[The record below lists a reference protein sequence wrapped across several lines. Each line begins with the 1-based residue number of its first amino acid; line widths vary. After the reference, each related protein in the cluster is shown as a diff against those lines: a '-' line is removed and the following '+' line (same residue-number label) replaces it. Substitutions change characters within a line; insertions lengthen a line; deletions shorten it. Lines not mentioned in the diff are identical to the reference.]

1 MKKSSLLLTIISR
14 IITLFIASFAQS
26 GIITGTVNDG
36 EYNDILPFAN
46 VIIKDSQRGALSDF
60 EGKYSLELKPGIY
73 TVQFSFVGYQT
84 LEINEV
90 IVKNGETIIVDVTL
104 KASTAKL
111 DEVIITT
118 SLKRNTE
125 ASILY
130 LQRNSV
136 KLMDG
141 LSLESI
147 KNSGASDIA
156 SAVKNIPGV
165 SVQRG
170 KYVYV
175 RGLGDR
181 YTKTS
186 LNGVDVPGLDPDRNT
201 LQLDLFPSS
210 ILENVIVSKSST
222 ADQGADFTGG
232 AINIVT
238 KDIPNKEGYSA
249 SLGLGYNSDF
259 HFNKNYLTYKGSKT
273 DFLGFDNGL
282 RDNPIPSQQYIPL
295 PQENGEV
302 VEILTKRFTKNLAAR
317 RETSFM
323 DYNFSFTAGNQFDV
337 GNNKLGYVAAI
348 SYRNETQ
355 YFSQYIDGQVFR
367 KNVNPTIY
375 ELNTDRTQQGEGGTN
390 NVLISGIAGLSFKT
404 EKSKYKFN
412 ILHIQN
418 GESKASIF
426 NQQNRI
432 QNSNQIKKDNL
443 IYTQRSITNLL
454 LNGKHSIDQESNW
467 TLDWKLSPSL
477 ALVYDKDFR
486 VTPFKVSIDELTGI
500 ETYTIEPSES
510 GLPTRI
516 YRDLNEGNI
525 VSNID
530 IINKHTFLGKEAKL
544 KFGVGYAY
552 KTRSFE
558 VERFSFPLLNIASDF
573 ANGDPDQIL
582 ADQNIYDA
590 SINSGVFVRRDS
602 GISDTYDSQMSI
614 ASAYASE
621 EFKITDWFQAVVGL
635 RFEKFQLVYTGERQD
650 GTKLNK
656 ATILDKSD
664 FFPSTNLIFDLNEEG
679 SQKIRTSYARTTAR
693 PSFKEASLAEIFDPI
708 NNTFFIGNI
717 NIQPTYINNFD
728 LRYEKYGENGDFYAI
743 SGFYKSFKD
752 PIELSFIR
760 SATGQFTPLNL
771 GDAIVYGTEIEIRKN
786 LGFIPGLEKFRINTN
801 LSLINSQQ
809 EFSDDEKAN
818 REDNLR
824 SGEVL
829 DDTRPLQG
837 QSPYLVNFGIDY
849 TNDNG
854 WNAGLFYNV
863 QGKTLQIVGS
873 GDIPDVYTLPFNNL
887 LFNASKTFGKNKNA
901 TISLKFE
908 NLLNSNIESVYESY
922 KAEDQIYS
930 KWNPGQKISIS
941 YNVKF

>member
-1 MKKSSLLLTIISR
+1 MKKSITLTIIVGLLS
-14 IITLFIASFAQS
+14 FIAFAQS

-73 TVQFSFVGYQT
+73 TVQYSFVGYQT

-282 RDNPIPSQQYIPL
+282 RDNPIPNQQYIPL

-337 GNNKLGYVAAI
+337 GNNKLGYVAAM

-404 EKSKYKFN
+404 KKSKYKFN
-412 ILHIQN
+412 VLHIQN

-525 VSNID
+525 ASNID
-530 IINKHTFLGKEAKL
+530 IINKHTFLGKEAKV

-602 GISDTYDSQMSI
+602 GISDTYDSQISI

-621 EFKITDWFQAVVGL
+621 EFKITDWFQVVVGL

-717 NIQPTYINNFD
+717 NVQPTYINNFD
-728 LRYEKYGENGDFYAI
+728 LRYEKYGENGDFYTI

-786 LGFIPGLEKFRINTN
+786 LGFIPGLEKFSINTN
-801 LSLINSQQ
+801 LSLINSEQ
-809 EFSDDEKAN
+809 EFSNDEKAN

-887 LFNASKTFGKNKNA
+887 LFNASKTFGKNKNS

-922 KAEDQIYS
+922 KAKDQIYS

>member
-1 MKKSSLLLTIISR
+1 MKKSITLTIIVGLLS
-14 IITLFIASFAQS
+14 FIAFAQS

-46 VIIKDSQRGALSDF
+46 VIIKNSQRGALSDF

-73 TVQFSFVGYQT
+73 TVQYSFVGYQT

-125 ASILY
+125 ASILH

-323 DYNFSFTAGNQFDV
+323 DYNFSFTAGNQFDI
-337 GNNKLGYVAAI
+337 GNNKLGYVAAM

-404 EKSKYKFN
+404 KKSKYKFN
-412 ILHIQN
+412 VLHIQN

-467 TLDWKLSPSL
+467 ILDWKLSPSL

-500 ETYTIEPSES
+500 KTYTIEPSES

-602 GISDTYDSQMSI
+602 GISDTYDSQISI

-621 EFKITDWFQAVVGL
+621 EFKITDWFQVVVGL

-717 NIQPTYINNFD
+717 NVQPTYINNFD
-728 LRYEKYGENGDFYAI
+728 LRYEKYGENGDFYTI

-801 LSLINSQQ
+801 LSLINSEQ
-809 EFSDDEKAN
+809 EFSNDEKAN

-922 KAEDQIYS
+922 KAKDQIYS

>member
-1 MKKSSLLLTIISR
+1 MKKSITLTIIVGLLS
-14 IITLFIASFAQS
+14 FIAFAQS

-73 TVQFSFVGYQT
+73 TVQYSFVGYQT

-125 ASILY
+125 ASILH

-136 KLMDG
+136 KLIDG

-186 LNGVDVPGLDPDRNT
+186 LNGVDVPGLNPDRNT

-282 RDNPIPSQQYIPL
+282 RDNPIPNQQYIPL

-404 EKSKYKFN
+404 KKSKYKFN
-412 ILHIQN
+412 VLHIQN

-467 TLDWKLSPSL
+467 ILDWKLSPSL

-500 ETYTIEPSES
+500 KTYTIEPSES

-530 IINKHTFLGKEAKL
+530 IINKHTFLGKEAKV

-621 EFKITDWFQAVVGL
+621 EFKITDWFQVVVGL

-717 NIQPTYINNFD
+717 NVQPTYINNFD
-728 LRYEKYGENGDFYAI
+728 LRYEKYGENGDFYTI

-801 LSLINSQQ
+801 LSLINSEQ
-809 EFSDDEKAN
+809 EFSNDEKAN

-849 TNDNG
+849 TNDNE

-922 KAEDQIYS
+922 KAKDQIYS

>member
-1 MKKSSLLLTIISR
+1 MKKSIILKIIVGLLSF
-14 IITLFIASFAQS
+14 ITFAQS

-125 ASILY
+125 ASILH

-282 RDNPIPSQQYIPL
+282 RDNPIPNQQYIPL

-544 KFGVGYAY
+544 KLGVGYAY
-552 KTRSFE
+552 KTRNFV
-558 VERFSFPLLNIASDF
+558 VERFSFPLLNIVSDF

-664 FFPSTNLIFDLNEEG
+664 FFPSINLIFDLNEEG

-801 LSLINSQQ
+801 LSLINSEQ

>member
-1 MKKSSLLLTIISR
+1 MKKSITLTIIVGLLSF
-14 IITLFIASFAQS
+14 ITFAQS

-73 TVQFSFVGYQT
+73 TVQFSFVGYQM

-90 IVKNGETIIVDVTL
+90 IVKNGETTVVDVTL

-418 GESKASIF
+418 GETKASIF

-467 TLDWKLSPSL
+467 TLDWKLSPSI

-530 IINKHTFLGKEAKL
+530 IINKNTFLGKEAKL

-621 EFKITDWFQAVVGL
+621 EFKITDWFQAAVGL
-635 RFEKFQLVYTGERQD
+635 RFEKFQLIYTGERQD

-656 ATILDKSD
+656 AAILDKSD

-743 SGFYKSFKD
+743 SGFYKSFKN

-801 LSLINSQQ
+801 LSLINSEQ

-837 QSPYLVNFGIDY
+837 QSPYLINFGIDY

-922 KAEDQIYS
+922 KAENQIYS

>member
-1 MKKSSLLLTIISR
+1 MKKSIILKIIVGLLSF
-14 IITLFIASFAQS
+14 ITFAQS

-282 RDNPIPSQQYIPL
+282 RDNPIPNQQYIPL

-544 KFGVGYAY
+544 KLGVGYAY
-552 KTRSFE
+552 KTRKFV
-558 VERFSFPLLNIASDF
+558 VERFSFPLLNIVSDF

-717 NIQPTYINNFD
+717 NVQPTYINNFD

-801 LSLINSQQ
+801 LSLINSEQ

>member
-1 MKKSSLLLTIISR
+1 MKKTSLLLLIIS
-14 IITLFIASFAQS
+14 LLSFSSFSQS

-125 ASILY
+125 ASILH

-544 KFGVGYAY
+544 KLGVGYAY
-552 KTRSFE
+552 KTRNFV
-558 VERFSFPLLNIASDF
+558 VERFSFPLLNIVSDF

>member
-1 MKKSSLLLTIISR
+1 MKKSIILKIIVGLLSF
-14 IITLFIASFAQS
+14 ITFAQS

-125 ASILY
+125 ASILH

-282 RDNPIPSQQYIPL
+282 RDNPIPNQQYIPL

-544 KFGVGYAY
+544 KLGVGYAY

-664 FFPSTNLIFDLNEEG
+664 FFPSINLIFDLNEEG

-801 LSLINSQQ
+801 LSLINSEQ

>member
-1 MKKSSLLLTIISR
+1 MKKSITLTIIVGLLSF
-14 IITLFIASFAQS
+14 ITFAQS

-282 RDNPIPSQQYIPL
+282 RDNPIPNQQYIPL

-390 NVLISGIAGLSFKT
+390 NILISGIAGLSFKT

-544 KFGVGYAY
+544 KLGVGYAY
-552 KTRSFE
+552 KTRNFV
-558 VERFSFPLLNIASDF
+558 VERFSFPLLNIVSDF

-717 NIQPTYINNFD
+717 NVQPTYINNFD

-801 LSLINSQQ
+801 LSLINSEQ

-922 KAEDQIYS
+922 KAKDQIYS

>member
-1 MKKSSLLLTIISR
+1 MKKSITLTIIVGLLSF
-14 IITLFIASFAQS
+14 ITFAQS

-186 LNGVDVPGLDPDRNT
+186 LNGVDVPGLNPDRNT

-404 EKSKYKFN
+404 KKSKYKFN
-412 ILHIQN
+412 VLHIQN

-467 TLDWKLSPSL
+467 ILDWKLSPSL

-500 ETYTIEPSES
+500 KTYTIEPSES

-530 IINKHTFLGKEAKL
+530 IINKHTFLGKEAKV

-621 EFKITDWFQAVVGL
+621 EFKITDWFQVVVGL

-717 NIQPTYINNFD
+717 NVQPTYINNFD
-728 LRYEKYGENGDFYAI
+728 LRYEKYGENGDFYTI

-801 LSLINSQQ
+801 LSLINSEQ

>member
-1 MKKSSLLLTIISR
+1 MKKSIILTIIVGLLSF
-14 IITLFIASFAQS
+14 ITFAQS

-125 ASILY
+125 ASILH

-282 RDNPIPSQQYIPL
+282 RDNPIPNQQYIPL

-544 KFGVGYAY
+544 KLGVGYAY
-552 KTRSFE
+552 KTRNFV
-558 VERFSFPLLNIASDF
+558 VERFSFPLLNIVSDF

>member
-1 MKKSSLLLTIISR
+1 MKKSITLTIIVGLLS
-14 IITLFIASFAQS
+14 FIAFAQS

-467 TLDWKLSPSL
+467 ILDWKLSPSL

-486 VTPFKVSIDELTGI
+486 VTPFKVSIDE
-500 ETYTIEPSES
+500 
-510 GLPTRI
+510 
-516 YRDLNEGNI
+516 
-525 VSNID
+525 
-530 IINKHTFLGKEAKL
+530 
-544 KFGVGYAY
+544 
-552 KTRSFE
+552 
-558 VERFSFPLLNIASDF
+558 
-573 ANGDPDQIL
+573 
-582 ADQNIYDA
+582 
-590 SINSGVFVRRDS
+590 
-602 GISDTYDSQMSI
+602 
-614 ASAYASE
+614 
-621 EFKITDWFQAVVGL
+621 
-635 RFEKFQLVYTGERQD
+635 
-650 GTKLNK
+650 
-656 ATILDKSD
+656 
-664 FFPSTNLIFDLNEEG
+664 
-679 SQKIRTSYARTTAR
+679 
-693 PSFKEASLAEIFDPI
+693 
-708 NNTFFIGNI
+708 
-717 NIQPTYINNFD
+717 
-728 LRYEKYGENGDFYAI
+728 
-743 SGFYKSFKD
+743 
-752 PIELSFIR
+752 
-760 SATGQFTPLNL
+760 
-771 GDAIVYGTEIEIRKN
+771 
-786 LGFIPGLEKFRINTN
+786 
-801 LSLINSQQ
+801 
-809 EFSDDEKAN
+809 
-818 REDNLR
+818 
-824 SGEVL
+824 
-829 DDTRPLQG
+829 
-837 QSPYLVNFGIDY
+837 
-849 TNDNG
+849 
-854 WNAGLFYNV
+854 
-863 QGKTLQIVGS
+863 
-873 GDIPDVYTLPFNNL
+873 
-887 LFNASKTFGKNKNA
+887 
-901 TISLKFE
+901 
-908 NLLNSNIESVYESY
+908 
-922 KAEDQIYS
+922 
-930 KWNPGQKISIS
+930 
-941 YNVKF
+941 

>member
-1 MKKSSLLLTIISR
+1 MKKSITLTIIVGLLS
-14 IITLFIASFAQS
+14 FIAFAQS

-46 VIIKDSQRGALSDF
+46 LIIKDSQRGALSDF

-73 TVQFSFVGYQT
+73 TVQYSFVGYQT

-125 ASILY
+125 ASILH

-323 DYNFSFTAGNQFDV
+323 DYNFSFTAGNQFDI
-337 GNNKLGYVAAI
+337 GNNKLGYVAAM

-404 EKSKYKFN
+404 KKSKYKFN
-412 ILHIQN
+412 VLHIQN

-467 TLDWKLSPSL
+467 ILDWKLSPSL

-500 ETYTIEPSES
+500 KTYTIEPSES

-602 GISDTYDSQMSI
+602 GISDTYDSQISI

-621 EFKITDWFQAVVGL
+621 EFKITDWFQVVVGL

-717 NIQPTYINNFD
+717 NVQPTYINNFD
-728 LRYEKYGENGDFYAI
+728 LRYEKYGENGDFYTI

-801 LSLINSQQ
+801 LSLINSEQ
-809 EFSDDEKAN
+809 EFSNDEKAN

-922 KAEDQIYS
+922 KAKDQIYS

>member
-1 MKKSSLLLTIISR
+1 MKKSIILKIIVGLLSF
-14 IITLFIASFAQS
+14 ITFAQS

-544 KFGVGYAY
+544 KLGVGYAY
-552 KTRSFE
+552 KTRNFV
-558 VERFSFPLLNIASDF
+558 VERFSFPLLNIVSDF

-801 LSLINSQQ
+801 LSLINSEQ

>member
-1 MKKSSLLLTIISR
+1 MKKSITLTIIVGLLS
-14 IITLFIASFAQS
+14 FIAFAQS

-125 ASILY
+125 ASILH

-282 RDNPIPSQQYIPL
+282 RDNPIPNQQYIPL

-544 KFGVGYAY
+544 KLGVGYAY
-552 KTRSFE
+552 KTRNFV
-558 VERFSFPLLNIASDF
+558 VERFSFPLLNIVSDF

-717 NIQPTYINNFD
+717 NVQPTYINNFD

-801 LSLINSQQ
+801 LSLINSEQ

>member
-1 MKKSSLLLTIISR
+1 MKKSITLTIIVGLLSF
-14 IITLFIASFAQS
+14 ITFAQS

-90 IVKNGETIIVDVTL
+90 IVKNGETIVVDVTL

-125 ASILY
+125 ASILH

-136 KLMDG
+136 KLIDG

-282 RDNPIPSQQYIPL
+282 RDNPIPNQQYIPL

-544 KFGVGYAY
+544 KLGVGYAY
-552 KTRSFE
+552 KTRNFV
-558 VERFSFPLLNIASDF
+558 VERFSFPLLNIVSDF

-801 LSLINSQQ
+801 LSLINSEQ

>member
-1 MKKSSLLLTIISR
+1 MKKSITLTIIVGLLSF
-14 IITLFIASFAQS
+14 ITFAQS

-186 LNGVDVPGLDPDRNT
+186 LNGVDVPGLNPDRNT

-404 EKSKYKFN
+404 KKSKYKFN
-412 ILHIQN
+412 VLHIQN

-467 TLDWKLSPSL
+467 ILDWKLSPSL

-500 ETYTIEPSES
+500 KTYTIEPSES

-621 EFKITDWFQAVVGL
+621 EFKITDWFQVVVGL

-717 NIQPTYINNFD
+717 NVQPTYINNFD
-728 LRYEKYGENGDFYAI
+728 LRYEKYGENGDFYTI

-801 LSLINSQQ
+801 LSLINSEQ

>member
-1 MKKSSLLLTIISR
+1 MKKSITLTIIVGLLSF
-14 IITLFIASFAQS
+14 ITFAQS

-111 DEVIITT
+111 DEVIIRT

-125 ASILY
+125 ASILH

-282 RDNPIPSQQYIPL
+282 RDNPIPNQQYIPL

-544 KFGVGYAY
+544 KLGVGYAY
-552 KTRSFE
+552 KTRNFV
-558 VERFSFPLLNIASDF
+558 VERFSFPLLNIVSDF

-801 LSLINSQQ
+801 LSLINSEQ

>member
-1 MKKSSLLLTIISR
+1 MKKSIILKIIVGLLSF
-14 IITLFIASFAQS
+14 ITFAQS

-125 ASILY
+125 ASILH

-136 KLMDG
+136 KLVDG

-186 LNGVDVPGLDPDRNT
+186 LNGVDVPGLNPDRNT

-282 RDNPIPSQQYIPL
+282 RDNPIPNQQYIPL

-544 KFGVGYAY
+544 KLGVGYAY
-552 KTRSFE
+552 KTRNFV
-558 VERFSFPLLNIASDF
+558 VERFSFPLLNIVSDF

-801 LSLINSQQ
+801 LSLINSEQ

>member
-1 MKKSSLLLTIISR
+1 MKKSIILKIIVGLLSF
-14 IITLFIASFAQS
+14 ITFAQS

-111 DEVIITT
+111 DEVIIRT

-125 ASILY
+125 ASILH

-282 RDNPIPSQQYIPL
+282 RDNPIPNQQYIPL

-544 KFGVGYAY
+544 KLGVGYAY
-552 KTRSFE
+552 KTRNFV
-558 VERFSFPLLNIASDF
+558 VERFSFPLLNIVSDF

-717 NIQPTYINNFD
+717 NVQPTYINNFD

-801 LSLINSQQ
+801 LSLINSEQ

>member
-1 MKKSSLLLTIISR
+1 MKKSIILTIIVGLLSF
-14 IITLFIASFAQS
+14 ITFAQS

-125 ASILY
+125 ASILH

-186 LNGVDVPGLDPDRNT
+186 LNGVDVPGLNPDRNT

-282 RDNPIPSQQYIPL
+282 RDNPIPNQQYIPL

-404 EKSKYKFN
+404 KKSKYKFN
-412 ILHIQN
+412 VLHIQN

-467 TLDWKLSPSL
+467 ILDWKLSPSL

-500 ETYTIEPSES
+500 KTYTIEPSES

-621 EFKITDWFQAVVGL
+621 EFKITDWFQVVVGL

-717 NIQPTYINNFD
+717 NVQPTYINNFD
-728 LRYEKYGENGDFYAI
+728 LRYEKYGENGDFYTI

-801 LSLINSQQ
+801 LSLINSEQ
-809 EFSDDEKAN
+809 EFSNDEKAN

-849 TNDNG
+849 TNDNE

-922 KAEDQIYS
+922 KAKDQIYS

>member
-1 MKKSSLLLTIISR
+1 MKKSIILTIIVGLLSF
-14 IITLFIASFAQS
+14 ITFAQS

-125 ASILY
+125 ASILH

-282 RDNPIPSQQYIPL
+282 RDNPIPNQQYIPL

-375 ELNTDRTQQGEGGTN
+375 ELNTDRTQQGEGGAN

-544 KFGVGYAY
+544 KLGVGYAY
-552 KTRSFE
+552 KTRNFV
-558 VERFSFPLLNIASDF
+558 VERFSFPLLNIVSDF

-801 LSLINSQQ
+801 LSLINSEQ

-818 REDNLR
+818 RKDNLR

>member
-1 MKKSSLLLTIISR
+1 MKKSIILKIIVGLLSF
-14 IITLFIASFAQS
+14 ITFAQS

-282 RDNPIPSQQYIPL
+282 RDNPIPNQQYIPL

-544 KFGVGYAY
+544 KLGVGYAY
-552 KTRSFE
+552 KTRKFV
-558 VERFSFPLLNIASDF
+558 VERFSFPLLNIVSDF

-664 FFPSTNLIFDLNEEG
+664 FFPSINLIFDLNEEG

-728 LRYEKYGENGDFYAI
+728 LRYEKYGENGDFYTI

-801 LSLINSQQ
+801 LSLINSEQ

>member
-1 MKKSSLLLTIISR
+1 MKKSITLTIIVGLLSF
-14 IITLFIASFAQS
+14 ITFAQS

-125 ASILY
+125 ASILH

-454 LNGKHSIDQESNW
+454 LNGKHSLDQESNW

-558 VERFSFPLLNIASDF
+558 VERFSFPLLNIVSDF

-582 ADQNIYDA
+582 ADQHIYDA

-621 EFKITDWFQAVVGL
+621 EFKITDWFQAAVGL
-635 RFEKFQLVYTGERQD
+635 RFEKFQLIYTGERQD

-656 ATILDKSD
+656 AAILDKSD

-801 LSLINSQQ
+801 LSLINSEQ

-837 QSPYLVNFGIDY
+837 QSPYLINFGIDY

-908 NLLNSNIESVYESY
+908 NLLNSNIKSVYESY

>member
-1 MKKSSLLLTIISR
+1 MKKSITLTIIVGLLSF
-14 IITLFIASFAQS
+14 ITFAQS

-544 KFGVGYAY
+544 KLGVGYAY
-552 KTRSFE
+552 KTRKFV
-558 VERFSFPLLNIASDF
+558 VERFSFPLLNIVSDF

-717 NIQPTYINNFD
+717 NVQPTYINNFD

-801 LSLINSQQ
+801 LSLINSEQ

>member
-1 MKKSSLLLTIISR
+1 MKKSITLTIIVGLLS
-14 IITLFIASFAQS
+14 FIAFAQS

-73 TVQFSFVGYQT
+73 TVQYSFVGYQT

-125 ASILY
+125 ASILH

-323 DYNFSFTAGNQFDV
+323 DYNFSFTAGNQFDI
-337 GNNKLGYVAAI
+337 GNNKLGYVAAM

-404 EKSKYKFN
+404 KKSKYKFN
-412 ILHIQN
+412 VLHIQN

-467 TLDWKLSPSL
+467 ILDWKLSPSL

-500 ETYTIEPSES
+500 KTYTIEPSES

-602 GISDTYDSQMSI
+602 GISDTYDSQISI

-621 EFKITDWFQAVVGL
+621 EFKITDWFQVVVGL

-717 NIQPTYINNFD
+717 NVQPTYINNFD
-728 LRYEKYGENGDFYAI
+728 LRYEKYGENGDFYTI

-801 LSLINSQQ
+801 LSLINSEQ
-809 EFSDDEKAN
+809 EFSNDEKAN

-922 KAEDQIYS
+922 KAKDQIYS

>member
-1 MKKSSLLLTIISR
+1 MKKSIILTIIVGLLSF
-14 IITLFIASFAQS
+14 ITFAQS

-84 LEINEV
+84 IEINEV

-125 ASILY
+125 ASILH

-282 RDNPIPSQQYIPL
+282 RDNPIPNQQYIPL

-337 GNNKLGYVAAI
+337 GSNKLGYVAAI

-404 EKSKYKFN
+404 KKSKYKFN
-412 ILHIQN
+412 VLHIQN

-467 TLDWKLSPSL
+467 ILDWKLSPSL

-500 ETYTIEPSES
+500 KTYTIEPSES

-558 VERFSFPLLNIASDF
+558 VERFSSPLLNIASDF

-602 GISDTYDSQMSI
+602 GISDTYHSQMSI

-717 NIQPTYINNFD
+717 NVQPTYINNFD
-728 LRYEKYGENGDFYAI
+728 LRYEKYGENGDFYTI

-801 LSLINSQQ
+801 LSLINSEQ

-849 TNDNG
+849 TNDNE

-922 KAEDQIYS
+922 KAKDQIYS

>member
-1 MKKSSLLLTIISR
+1 MKKSIILTIIVGLLSF
-14 IITLFIASFAQS
+14 ITFAQS

-125 ASILY
+125 ASILH

-136 KLMDG
+136 KLIDG

-282 RDNPIPSQQYIPL
+282 RDNPIPNQQYIPL

-375 ELNTDRTQQGEGGTN
+375 ELNTDRTQQGEGGAN

-544 KFGVGYAY
+544 KLGVGYAY
-552 KTRSFE
+552 KTRNFV
-558 VERFSFPLLNIASDF
+558 VERFSFPLLNIVSDF

-717 NIQPTYINNFD
+717 NVQPTYINNFD

-801 LSLINSQQ
+801 LSLINSEQ

>member
-1 MKKSSLLLTIISR
+1 MKKSIILTIIVGLLSF
-14 IITLFIASFAQS
+14 ITFAQS

-125 ASILY
+125 ASILH

-282 RDNPIPSQQYIPL
+282 RDNPIPNQQYIPL

-544 KFGVGYAY
+544 KLGVGYAY
-552 KTRSFE
+552 KTRKFV
-558 VERFSFPLLNIASDF
+558 VERFSFPLLNIVSDF

-801 LSLINSQQ
+801 LSLINSEQ

>member
-1 MKKSSLLLTIISR
+1 MKKSIILTIIVGLLSF
-14 IITLFIASFAQS
+14 ITFAQS

-90 IVKNGETIIVDVTL
+90 IVKNGETIVVDVTL

-125 ASILY
+125 ASILH

-282 RDNPIPSQQYIPL
+282 RDNPIPNQQYIPL

-375 ELNTDRTQQGEGGTN
+375 ELNTDRTQQGEGGAN

-544 KFGVGYAY
+544 KLGVGYAY
-552 KTRSFE
+552 KTRNFV
-558 VERFSFPLLNIASDF
+558 VERFSFPLLNIVSDF

-717 NIQPTYINNFD
+717 NVQPTYINNFD

-801 LSLINSQQ
+801 LSLINSEQ

-818 REDNLR
+818 RKDNLR

>member
-1 MKKSSLLLTIISR
+1 MKKSIILTIIVGLLSF
-14 IITLFIASFAQS
+14 ITFAQS

-111 DEVIITT
+111 DEVIIRT

-125 ASILY
+125 ASILH

-136 KLMDG
+136 KLVDG

-282 RDNPIPSQQYIPL
+282 RDNPIPNQQYIPL

-664 FFPSTNLIFDLNEEG
+664 FFPSINLIFDLNEEG

-717 NIQPTYINNFD
+717 NVQPTYINNFD

-801 LSLINSQQ
+801 LSLINSEQ

>member
-1 MKKSSLLLTIISR
+1 MKKSIILKIIVGLLSF
-14 IITLFIASFAQS
+14 ITFAQS

-282 RDNPIPSQQYIPL
+282 RDNPIPNQQYIPL

-544 KFGVGYAY
+544 KLGVGYAY
-552 KTRSFE
+552 KTRKFV
-558 VERFSFPLLNIASDF
+558 VERFSFPLLNIVSDF

-717 NIQPTYINNFD
+717 NVQPTYINNFD

-786 LGFIPGLEKFRINTN
+786 LGFIPGLEKFSINTN
-801 LSLINSQQ
+801 LSLINSEQ
-809 EFSDDEKAN
+809 EFSNDEKAN